1 MLASGCEL
9 SLASPRVMEGV
20 KMDEEIQL
28 EGPNKNIIV
37 IEKIDPG
44 DVTVG
49 PEQNK

>member
-28 EGPNKNIIV
+28 EGPNMNIIV

>member
-1 MLASGCEL
+1 
-9 SLASPRVMEGV
+9 MEVV
-20 KMDEEIQL
+20 KMDEEMQL
-28 EGPNKNIIV
+28 EGSNMNINV

>member
-1 MLASGCEL
+1 
-9 SLASPRVMEGV
+9 
-20 KMDEEIQL
+20 MDEETRL